1 MPIYEYHC
9 LECGHAKDVL
19 QKLSDPLLTECPAC
33 KKPSFSKKVSAPG
46 FQLKGTGWYE
56 TDFKDKPGDKKS
68 STDSSSNTGNGSAS
82 DSGNGSGG
90 KTSQQS
96 DAKSARD
103 NSGSTSPATTSE

>member
-56 TDFKDKPGDKKS
+56 TDFKDKPGDKNS
-68 STDSSSNTGNGSAS
+68 STASSSSNT
-82 DSGNGSGG
+82 DSGSNNGTADKSST
-90 KTSQQS
+90 KSE
-96 DAKSARD
+96 AKATRD
-103 NSGSTSPATTSE
+103 SSGSTSSAASSE